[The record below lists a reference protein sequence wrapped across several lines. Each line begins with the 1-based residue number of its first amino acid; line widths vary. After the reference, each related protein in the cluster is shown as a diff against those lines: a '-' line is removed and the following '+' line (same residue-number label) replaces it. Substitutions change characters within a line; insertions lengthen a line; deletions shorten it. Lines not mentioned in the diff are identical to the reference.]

1 MLVLSHRSHYFPPS
15 LFLQMPEAVERDDIK
30 QVPLLI
36 DIYEQGFF
44 KHSFGTFKT
53 ANLLFDIPSKY
64 SKTEKERLLIS
75 LIVDGKSKI
84 NSTLA
89 EEYLEGFVE
98 EFKEIKDGFKAFYM
112 DSTVDKGDPAK
123 REEIKRLLNVYYT
136 SFPEEEVIFEQKEA
150 KILIF
155 GLSQAGKTTIIKT
168 RRKSVTKTT
177 FPTINVDISKILV
190 NNVSLLTYDI
200 PGKYKAKEIWKP
212 YLKNQDGLIFVL
224 DITDT
229 IRFSFARELL
239 HEIAGKPELSE
250 LPLLILFNKS
260 DRKKSELKDLE
271 EAMGVE
277 KLGKRPM
284 RTFMTDA
291 IKNVNI
297 DEAFNWLSLKI
308 AERVDKYTPRR
319 EVGIIFCR
327 WDENLGIKI
336 EAIYPNDAFENPEL
350 ISVKSFSMSQFIF
363 GGDQFKPTSVILPF
377 PHLNSNAAIYYDYV
391 EDESIRGGM
400 LPLSLIIYYNEKI
413 PKNIINQ
420 FSTFILKQFDDIKK
434 NYTDKEKV
442 IKFLEVIHYTINHQI
457 ALYKPSI
464 QALKMAELRYEA
476 LFKAARDA
484 ILIIDRKTGIIMD
497 VNKEAEEL
505 FQRPF
510 EDFIGLHS

>member
-177 FPTINVDISKILV
+177 FPTINV
-190 NNVSLLTYDI
+190 
-200 PGKYKAKEIWKP
+200 
-212 YLKNQDGLIFVL
+212 
-224 DITDT
+224 
-229 IRFSFARELL
+229 
-239 HEIAGKPELSE
+239 
-250 LPLLILFNKS
+250 
-260 DRKKSELKDLE
+260 
-271 EAMGVE
+271 
-277 KLGKRPM
+277 
-284 RTFMTDA
+284 
-291 IKNVNI
+291 
-297 DEAFNWLSLKI
+297 
-308 AERVDKYTPRR
+308 
-319 EVGIIFCR
+319 
-327 WDENLGIKI
+327 
-336 EAIYPNDAFENPEL
+336 
-350 ISVKSFSMSQFIF
+350 
-363 GGDQFKPTSVILPF
+363 
-377 PHLNSNAAIYYDYV
+377 
-391 EDESIRGGM
+391 
-400 LPLSLIIYYNEKI
+400 
-413 PKNIINQ
+413 
-420 FSTFILKQFDDIKK
+420 
-434 NYTDKEKV
+434 
-442 IKFLEVIHYTINHQI
+442 
-457 ALYKPSI
+457 
-464 QALKMAELRYEA
+464 
-476 LFKAARDA
+476 
-484 ILIIDRKTGIIMD
+484 
-497 VNKEAEEL
+497 
-505 FQRPF
+505 
-510 EDFIGLHS
+510 